1 MLGFCSSLGKKN
13 ALKAIDFTC
22 AKYVTSRRSLNFL
35 HLISKAMLTFLENRL
50 RQDLHTVSQIHAS
63 ESRSMGALPPE
74 LKSMLPRRL
83 GLSQLESRRLNTIH
97 PTSWFEQDVEI
108 HSSTFALGPSSFL
121 KDLERIFTA
130 DCGMLSLLV
139 LYVKCYVGLVLEGNL
154 IVV

>member
-13 ALKAIDFTC
+13 ALKAINFTC

-50 RQDLHTVSQIHAS
+50 CQDLHTLSQIHAS

-139 LYVKCYVGLVLEGNL
+139 REMLRWPCSWRRNL